1 MSDYSALVAAFEA
14 KGGKVAKIDSGVRAI
29 EDEKSIYKAMQN
41 GGKVA
46 ADSVSENRDSEAK
59 AHRRDEAFRSAK
71 YDGWTDEKAFDYSDS
86 AV

>member
-41 GGKVA
+41 GEKVA
-46 ADSVSENRDSEAK
+46 ADDVAENRESEAK
-59 AHRRDEAFRSAK
+59 SHRREDAFASAK
-71 YDGWTDEKAFDYSDS
+71 YDGWTDDKAHEYADT